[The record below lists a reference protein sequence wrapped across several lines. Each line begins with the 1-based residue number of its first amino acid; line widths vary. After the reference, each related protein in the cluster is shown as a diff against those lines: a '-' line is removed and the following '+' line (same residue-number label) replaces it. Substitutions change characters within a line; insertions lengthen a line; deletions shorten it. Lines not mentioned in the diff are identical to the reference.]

1 MGDISQLLF
10 SLTLLQIWWI
20 AVWGLF
26 DLTMRRF
33 VGHKPI
39 NHIVIYFVCM
49 AGIYSYLLAFPNA
62 VIHL

>member
-1 MGDISQLLF
+1 MADISQLLF

-33 VGHKPI
+33 VGHKPL
-39 NHIVIYFVCM
+39 NHFIIYLVCM
-49 AGIYSYLLAFPNA
+49 AAIYTYLLADPSS

>member
-1 MGDISQLLF
+1 MGDISQFLF

-33 VGHKPI
+33 VGHKPL
-39 NHIVIYFVCM
+39 NHILIYVACM
-49 AGIYSYLLAFPNA
+49 VAIYAYLLVVPNA
-62 VIHL
+62 AILL

>member
-39 NHIVIYFVCM
+39 NHIIIYLVCM
-49 AGIYSYLLAFPNA
+49 AAIYTYLLAVPNA